1 MATRSISSVLRQ
13 RVLFSEK
20 CRLFTATA
28 NCDES
33 AYTGGPG
40 VAVAYL
46 YSCQDIERARDFL
59 LRPMRGVQEEEKWL
73 DMSRRSRDAELA
85 TSLLCGRAGNLF
97 AELYLAYTAAAEHH
111 ADALV
116 QRLCAEYLAIRTQ
129 DCSSDEWLYGRT
141 GRIC

>member
-1 MATRSISSVLRQ
+1 MATHSISSVLHQ

-33 AYTGGPG
+33 AYTGDPG
-40 VAVAYL
+40 LAVAYL

-59 LRPMRGVQEEEKWL
+59 LQPMRDVQEEENWL
-73 DMSRRSRDAELA
+73 DKSRRSRDAKLA

-97 AELYLAYTAAAEHH
+97 AELYLACTPTAEHH
-111 ADALV
+111 VV
-116 QRLCAEYLAIRTQ
+116 QWIHPYIASVQNISE
-129 DCSSDEWLYGRT
+129 
-141 GRIC
+141 